1 MSTPSKDRMSRRR
14 FVQQTSLAAGGAMF
28 GAAWAEAGEQ
38 ASASA
43 KSAEPL
49 PTRILGKTKV
59 PVTIMT
65 LGTAPCGFSP
75 KTTIQDIADLVNEAI
90 DLGINSIDTAPAYEK
105 AEEGVGLGLG
115 RRRKEIF
122 LATKVRANNLQEAE
136 KSLANSFKMLRTDYI
151 DLLYYHSLGNLNLE
165 GTFEPEGVFT
175 WLLKQKQAGKCRFV
189 GVSGHHLPGR
199 FAPFLETDQ
208 VDVVLITLNFVDRH
222 TYKFEETVLPLAQ
235 KHQAGVVAMKVFG
248 GADPKGGGY
257 GNPESVALM
266 PPEYLPM
273 AVRYTLSLPGVT
285 TLNLGVRNKE
295 QLRQNL
301 AMVRAF
307 QPLPPEEEKKL
318 LAVGKELAEKWG
330 PHFGPVTEEKQPE
343 KT

>member
-1 MSTPSKDRMSRRR
+1 VWKRCDDRIPRRQFMR
-14 FVQQTSLAAGGAMF
+14 QSSWAVGGLALGAPWAK
-28 GAAWAEAGEQ
+28 AAEQ
-38 ASASA
+38 GSDSA
-43 KSAEPL
+43 KSVEPL
-49 PTRILGKTKV
+49 PVRLLGKTKV
-59 PVTIMT
+59 PVTVMT

-90 DLGINSIDTAPAYEK
+90 DLGINSIDTAPAYQK

-115 RRRKEIF
+115 RRRKEVF

-136 KSLANSFKMLRTDYI
+136 KSLTNSFKMLRTDYI

-165 GTFEPEGVFT
+165 GTFEPDGVFT
-175 WLLKQKQAGKCRFV
+175 WLLKQKKAGKCRFI

-199 FAPFLETDQ
+199 FDPFLQTGE
-208 VDVVLITLNFVDRH
+208 VDVVLIALNFVDRH
-222 TYKFEETVLPLAQ
+222 TYNFEERVLPLAQ

-257 GNPESVALM
+257 GNPNSVAFL
-266 PPEYLPM
+266 PAEYLSL
-273 AVRYTLSLPGVT
+273 AVRYALSLPGVA

-307 QPLPPEEEKKL
+307 QPLQPEEEKKL

-330 PHFGPVTEEKQPE
+330 PHFGPVTEQA

>member
-1 MSTPSKDRMSRRR
+1 MLPTGRDIMSRRQ
-14 FVQQTSLAAGGAMF
+14 FMAQSSWAAGAVAVGAGSALAA
-28 GAAWAEAGEQ
+28 AEPSV
-38 ASASA
+38 SARPNR
-43 KSAEPL
+43 PL

-75 KTTIQDIADLVNEAI
+75 KTTVQDIADLVNEAI
-90 DLGINSIDTAPAYEK
+90 DLGINSIDTAPAYQK

-115 RRRKEIF
+115 RRRKEVF

-165 GTFEPEGVFT
+165 GTFRPEGVFT
-175 WLLKQKQAGKCRFV
+175 WLLKQKQAGKCRFI
-189 GVSGHHLPGR
+189 GISGHHLPGR
-199 FAPFLETDQ
+199 FAPFLETGQ
-208 VDVVLITLNFVDRH
+208 VDVVLMALNFVDRH
-222 TYKFEETVLPLAQ
+222 TYNFAEKVLPLAR

-248 GADPKGGGY
+248 GANPEGGGY
-257 GNPESVALM
+257 GNPNSVALL
-266 PPEYLPM
+266 PAEYLPL
-273 AVRYTLSLPGVT
+273 AVRYALSLPGVA

-301 AMVRAF
+301 AMVQAF
-307 QPLPPEEEKKL
+307 QPLSPEEEQKV
-318 LAVGKELAEKWG
+318 LALGKQLAEKWG
-330 PHFGPVTEEKQPE
+330 PHFGPVTEEKL
-343 KT
+343 KI

>member
-1 MSTPSKDRMSRRR
+1 MSNLWCDSVSRRQ
-14 FVQQTSLAAGGAMF
+14 FLTQSSWTAGALVLGSGSAPAASEPSEASKPGQPLA
-28 GAAWAEAGEQ
+28 
-38 ASASA
+38 
-43 KSAEPL
+43 
-49 PTRILGKTKV
+49 TRILGKTNV
-59 PVTIMT
+59 PVTLMT

-75 KTTIQDIADLVNEAI
+75 KVTVQDIADLVNEAL
-90 DLGINSIDTAPAYEK
+90 DLGINSIDTAPAYDK

-115 RRRKEIF
+115 RRRKEVF
-122 LATKVRANNLQEAE
+122 LATKVRANNIQEAE

-175 WLLKQKQAGKCRFV
+175 WLLKQKQAGKCRFI

-199 FAPFLETDQ
+199 FAPFLQTGQ
-208 VDVVLITLNFVDRH
+208 VDVVLVALNFVDRH
-222 TYKFEETVLPLAQ
+222 TYNFEEKVLPLAR
-235 KHQAGVVAMKVFG
+235 KHQAGIVAMKVFG
-248 GADPKGGGY
+248 GASPEGGGY
-257 GNPESVALM
+257 GNPNSVALM
-266 PPEYLPM
+266 PPEYLQQ
-273 AVRYTLSLPGVT
+273 AVNYALSLPGVA

-307 QPLPPEEEKKL
+307 QPLSPEEQQKL
-318 LAVGKELAEKWG
+318 LAIGKQWAAKWG
-330 PHFGPVTEEKQPE
+330 PHFGPVTEEKT